1 MHIVSLIIAVTVFYL
16 ALMTVCYSK
25 HYNHILLLQDQVYSN
40 ARNVFNSVGIY
51 VPTQVHTEKYYG
63 PICTI
68 NFTTI
73 YYCICLHGSLI
84 NAHSIT
90 GRTNQFPERQ
100 CSGYL

>member
-1 MHIVSLIIAVTVFYL
+1 MGGSSVVYEVLESSYRHVLSVLDRSRLCILSLIIAVTVFYL

-40 ARNVFNSVGIY
+40 ARSVFNSVGIY

-68 NFTTI
+68 NLYTI
-73 YYCICLHGSLI
+73 
-84 NAHSIT
+84 
-90 GRTNQFPERQ
+90 
-100 CSGYL
+100 